1 MARTAVTK
9 TTLIGPSFSTIAT
22 DALDVTWTASDTTNF
37 NSVAFGNSGRMLIL
51 FRNTSTTTAYTVTI
65 NSFADASLF
74 FRTKD
79 ITTYSLGAGEVAHF
93 VVVRLGWEQADNT
106 LYLAGSNAAI
116 EFAAADI

>member
-9 TTLIGPSFSTIAT
+9 TALIGPSFSTIAA
-22 DALDVTWTASDTTNF
+22 DALDLVWTAADTTNL
-37 NSVAFGNSGRMLIL
+37 NSIAFGNSGRMLII
-51 FRNTSTTTAYTVTI
+51 FRNTDTTTAYTVTI
-65 NSFADASLF
+65 NSFADPSLF

-79 ITTYSLGAGEVAHF
+79 ITTYSLAAGDVAHF

-106 LYLAGSNAAI
+106 LYLEGSNAAI